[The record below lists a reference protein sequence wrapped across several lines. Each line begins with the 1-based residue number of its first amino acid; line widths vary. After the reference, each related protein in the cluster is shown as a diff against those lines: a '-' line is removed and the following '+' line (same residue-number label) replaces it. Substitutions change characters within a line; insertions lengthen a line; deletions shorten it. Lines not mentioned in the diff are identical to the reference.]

1 MSEWRSEESF
11 FFFLIKKNLQL
22 SALGNWMDGG
32 SV

>member
-1 MSEWRSEESF
+1 MNGEVRKVF
-11 FFFLIKKNLQL
+11 FFKIKKNLQL